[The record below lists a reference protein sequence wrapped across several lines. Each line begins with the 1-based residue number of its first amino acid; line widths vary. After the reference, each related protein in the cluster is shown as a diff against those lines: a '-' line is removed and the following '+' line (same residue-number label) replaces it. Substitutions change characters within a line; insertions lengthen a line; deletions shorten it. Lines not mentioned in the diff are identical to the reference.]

1 MEDCIFCKIVRGE
14 IPAKKVLETDEVLA
28 FDDINPAAPVHVVV
42 VPKKH
47 IATLN
52 DAAEADTR
60 CLGALLLAA
69 KSVAAAKGLSK
80 DGYRSVINTM
90 PGAGQVVFH
99 VHMHVVGGR
108 ELGWPPG

>member
-1 MEDCIFCKIVRGE
+1 MTECVFCKIVRGE

-52 DAAEADTR
+52 DAGDSDAR
-60 CLGALLLAA
+60 VLGALLLAA
-69 KSVAAAKGLSK
+69 KGVADAKGLSQ

>member
-52 DAAEADTR
+52 DAADEDKR
-60 CLGALLLAA
+60 HLGALLLAA
-69 KSVAAAKGLSK
+69 KRVAASKGLSR
-80 DGYRSVINTM
+80 DGYRAVINTL

-99 VHMHVVGGR
+99 VHMHVIGGR
-108 ELGWPPG
+108 SLGWPPG

>member
-1 MEDCIFCKIVRGE
+1 VEDCVFCRIVRGD
-14 IPAKKVLETDEVLA
+14 IPAQKVLETGDVLA
-28 FDDINPAAPVHVVV
+28 FDDINPTAPVHVVV

-52 DAAEADTR
+52 DADEADAR

-69 KSVAAAKGLSK
+69 KAVAAAKGLVQ

-90 PGAGQVVFH
+90 PGAGQVVLH
-99 VHMHVVGGR
+99 VHMHVIGGR
-108 ELGWPPG
+108 ELDWPPG